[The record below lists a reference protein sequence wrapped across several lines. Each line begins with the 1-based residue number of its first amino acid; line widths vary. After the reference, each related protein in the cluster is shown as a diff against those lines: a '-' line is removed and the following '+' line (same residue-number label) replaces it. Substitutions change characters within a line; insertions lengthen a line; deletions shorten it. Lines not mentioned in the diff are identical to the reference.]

1 MNSFMDTEDQHSDKT
16 TKKTPLAPSAN
27 SIGTSLTEP
36 ITETI
41 KRDLNIILS
50 KLQFFFVQNDKNEA
64 NMSVEI
70 RNYDLW
76 GPFVFALLF
85 AFCVTLHRRENMEQI
100 FSIIIIYIS
109 CGVVLVTLNARLL
122 KTSLTLL
129 QGGSVIGYSLF
140 PMNISAVFSGLFYF
154 MPQFLKVAVTLISV
168 VCSIKCGFEI
178 MKCIAVK
185 EKIYLVSYPLVL
197 FYLGLGCFLFSI

>member
-1 MNSFMDTEDQHSDKT
+1 MDNDDQHSDKN
-16 TKKTPLAPSAN
+16 TKKTPLTSTGN

-36 ITETI
+36 ITDTI
-41 KRDLNIILS
+41 KRDLNVIVS
-50 KLQFFFVQNDKNEA
+50 KLKFFFSQADKNEA

-76 GPFVFALLF
+76 GPFIFALLF
-85 AFCVTLHRRENMEQI
+85 AFCVTLHQKETMEKM

-109 CGVVLVTLNARLL
+109 SGVVLVTLNARLL
-122 KTSLTLL
+122 KTTLTIL

-140 PMNISAVFSGLFYF
+140 PMNIAAIFSGVFYF
-154 MPQFLKVAVTLISV
+154 MPQFLKIAVTAISIL
-168 VCSIKCGFEI
+168 CSIKCGFEI